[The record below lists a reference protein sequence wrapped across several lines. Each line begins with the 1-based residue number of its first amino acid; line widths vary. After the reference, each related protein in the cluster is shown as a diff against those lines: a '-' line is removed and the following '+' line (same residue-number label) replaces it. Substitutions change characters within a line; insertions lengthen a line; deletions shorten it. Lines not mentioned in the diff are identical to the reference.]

1 MSFKKIEP
9 YSVKRKKQLKKIF
22 NTNFTT
28 HALLHDACL
37 FRCQPH
43 HIDLH
48 LSFELQLMVSS
59 PSLLSPLLNRHQF
72 PPLSI
77 SHYLLQNFIDHIFL
91 IRKRIFII
99 NFKHVVILI
108 AKNKKSKIIFT
119 CKNLGIIMMLF
130 PSQPV
135 QPILS
140 IVQFSKHCLHILLI
154 KSMPQSKEC
163 ETWTNKLGQ
172 LIFFILYIPIRI
184 MLN

>member
-1 MSFKKIEP
+1 MPISLSTPPHWLASFFWA
-9 YSVKRKKQLKKIF
+9 QAHGL
-22 NTNFTT
+22 
-28 HALLHDACL
+28 
-37 FRCQPH
+37 
-43 HIDLH
+43 
-48 LSFELQLMVSS
+48 LSFPVVS
-59 PSLLSPLLNRHQF
+59 LNRHQF